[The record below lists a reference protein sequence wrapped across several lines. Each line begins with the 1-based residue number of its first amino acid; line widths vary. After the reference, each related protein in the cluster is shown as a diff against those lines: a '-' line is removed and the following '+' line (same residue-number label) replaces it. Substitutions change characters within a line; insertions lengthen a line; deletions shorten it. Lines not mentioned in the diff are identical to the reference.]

1 MKKMLLALTVV
12 IAGCLIWFIGV
23 PVFKNSGPEN
33 RLLVK
38 AISCRIKGCTAIEAD
53 FHDYNGMK
61 KVPASLAIA
70 RKLERVTLYIFELED
85 ISALSKLPQ
94 LKEVDIRGVEGIN
107 PIHVEQ
113 LRDRGVTVLWK

>member
-1 MKKMLLALTVV
+1 MLLTLTLVV
-12 IAGCLIWFIGV
+12 AGCLIWFIGV
-23 PVFKNSGPEN
+23 PVFKNSSPEN

-38 AISCRIKGCTAIEAD
+38 AISCRINGCTAIEAD
-53 FHDYNGMK
+53 FHDYSGMK

-85 ISALSKLPQ
+85 ISALLRLQQ

-107 PIHVEQ
+107 PSQVDR